1 MATTPERPPGEAYT
15 HGYGEQPHRVM
26 SQRNV
31 AVDAAFLLPHL
42 RPGMRLLDVGCGPGS
57 ITVGLARVVAP
68 GEVVGV
74 DIGPVQVEAA
84 RALATEEGVANV
96 RFEVGS
102 VYALPFPDASFDAA
116 FAHTV
121 LEHLADP
128 VAALREVRRVLKPGG
143 VIGLRD
149 GDWGG
154 RVIAP
159 PSPLVEEG
167 YALYARLWALNGGN
181 PNRGREHRA
190 LLREAGFGR
199 IAASAAVSAQGT
211 PEETRGVAALAHAQ
225 LSRPEFVERVVALG
239 WADRERLAQVA
250 VAQLVWGEHPDAF
263 SVVLLCQAIAWAD

>member
-1 MATTPERPPGEAYT
+1 MATTPERQSREAYT
-15 HGYGEQPHRVM
+15 HGYGAQTHRVM

-31 AVDAAFLLPHL
+31 AADAAFLLPHL

-57 ITVGLARVVAP
+57 ITVGLAGVVAP
-68 GEVVGV
+68 GEAVGV
-74 DIGPVQVEAA
+74 DIGAVQVEAA
-84 RALATEEGVANV
+84 RDLAAAEGVANA

-128 VAALREVRRVLKPGG
+128 LAALREVRRVLKPGG
-143 VIGLRD
+143 VIGVRD
-149 GDWGG
+149 GDWRG

-190 LLREAGFGR
+190 LLRAAGFGR
-199 IAASAAVSAQGT
+199 IAASAAAWANGT
-211 PEETRGVAALAHAQ
+211 PEGVRDLAVLAHAQ

-239 WADRERLAQVA
+239 WADRDHLARLAA
-250 VAQLVWGEHPDAF
+250 AQLAWGEHPDAF
-263 SVVLLCQAIAWAD
+263 SSALLCQSVAWAD